1 MNTFLEGA
9 VIVLLVLINS
19 WLSLSEMAVVASRK
33 LRLKQLIKKG
43 NKIAEKALF
52 LSENTSIFLSSIQ
65 IGITLL
71 GIFLGVFSGSTMV
84 RYLSVYLSG
93 FSFIHPLQDL
103 LSFVLVTFFITFLML
118 IFGELI
124 PKKIALAQ
132 PERIAIKTAKSM
144 FILIY
149 VLKPFVLIL
158 SKTTDI
164 ILRILHIPTENSAK
178 LSEGEI
184 RETML
189 QGKQTGIFDETEYAI
204 IERVLRLGDRDIQS
218 IMVPRR
224 RMVWINIH
232 DDPSQVISSV
242 LQASVSH
249 FPVCDGQLD
258 KLLGVVQSRELLLQ
272 WNMENKINYEDLM
285 QKPLF
290 IYERAGALTV
300 LKQFREEKVK
310 IAFIVDEY
318 GVIQGLVSFFDYLK
332 AMLGE
337 DISADYL
344 EPKTIQ
350 QIDAV
355 TYEVDGMF
363 RMDQVLNL
371 FKIPWEE
378 EYVFLSATIGGFLM
392 QQLGTIPKTGE
403 KVQWKKLCFLVKEMH
418 QYRIHRVRISLTK
431 GKECEDEKQAL

>member
-1 MNTFLEGA
+1 MDSIFEGA
-9 VIVLLVLINS
+9 VIVLLILINS

-33 LRLKQLIKKG
+33 LRLRQWIKKG
-43 NKIAEKALF
+43 NKSAEKALF
-52 LSENTSIFLSSIQ
+52 LSENTSMFLSSIQ

-71 GIFLGVFSGSTMV
+71 GIFLGVFSGSTLV
-84 RYLSVYLSG
+84 RYLSAYLSG
-93 FSFIHPLQDL
+93 FSFLHPWQDL
-103 LSFVLVTFFITFLML
+103 LSFVLITIFITFLML

-124 PKKIALAQ
+124 PKKIALNQ
-132 PERIAIKTAKSM
+132 PEKMAIKTAGSM
-144 FILIY
+144 LLLSSF
-149 VLKPFVLIL
+149 LKPIVFLL
-158 SKTTDI
+158 SKTTDLV
-164 ILRILHIPTENSAK
+164 LRLFHVPIEKSAK
-178 LSEGEI
+178 LSEEEI

-189 QGKQTGIFDETEYAI
+189 QGKQSGIFDEIEYAI

-224 RMVWINIH
+224 RMSWINIH

-258 KLLGVVQSRELLLQ
+258 KLMGVVRSRELLLQ
-272 WNMENKINYEDLM
+272 WNMENKINYEALM
-285 QKPLF
+285 QTPLF
-290 IYERAGALTV
+290 IYEHAGALTV
-300 LKQFREEKVK
+300 LEQFRKEQVK

-337 DISADYL
+337 DISVDNL

-350 QIDAV
+350 QLDAM
-355 TYEVDGMF
+355 TYEVDGMV

-371 FKIPWEE
+371 FKMPWEE

-392 QQLGTIPKTGE
+392 EQLGRIPKTGE
-403 KVQWKKLCFLVKEMH
+403 KYQWNKLCFLVKEMH
-418 QYRIHRVRISLTK
+418 QYRIHRVRISMTNR
-431 GKECEDEKQAL
+431 KECENAK

>member
-1 MNTFLEGA
+1 MDSILEGA
-9 VIVLLVLINS
+9 VIVLLIFVNS
-19 WLSLSEMAVVASRK
+19 WLSLSEMAIVASRK
-33 LRLKQLIKKG
+33 LRLKQLIKRGYK
-43 NKIAEKALF
+43 KAEKALF

-71 GIFLGVFSGSTMV
+71 GIFLGVFSGSTLV
-84 RYLSVYLSG
+84 NYLSVFLSE
-93 FSFIHPLQDL
+93 FSFLDPFQDV
-103 LSFVLVTFFITFLML
+103 LSFLLITVFVTFFML

-132 PERIAIKTAKSM
+132 PEKIALKTAKSM

-149 VLKPFVLIL
+149 LLKPFVLIL

-164 ILRILHIPTENSAK
+164 ILRVFRIPTENLSK
-178 LSEGEI
+178 LSEEEI

-224 RMVWINIH
+224 RMSWINIH

-249 FPVCDGQLD
+249 FPICDGHLD
-258 KLLGVVQSRELLLQ
+258 KLLGVVRSRELLLQ
-272 WNMENKINYEDLM
+272 WNMENKINYEVLM

-290 IYERAGALTV
+290 IYEHAGALTV
-300 LKQFREEKVK
+300 LEQFREEQVK

-318 GVIQGLVSFFDYLK
+318 GVIQGLVSFLIFLK
-332 AMLGE
+332 PC
-337 DISADYL
+337 S
-344 EPKTIQ
+344 
-350 QIDAV
+350 
-355 TYEVDGMF
+355 
-363 RMDQVLNL
+363 
-371 FKIPWEE
+371 
-378 EYVFLSATIGGFLM
+378 
-392 QQLGTIPKTGE
+392 
-403 KVQWKKLCFLVKEMH
+403 
-418 QYRIHRVRISLTK
+418 VRIFP
-431 GKECEDEKQAL
+431 

>member
-1 MNTFLEGA
+1 MDSIFEGA
-9 VIVLLVLINS
+9 VIVLLILINS

-33 LRLKQLIKKG
+33 LRLRQWIKKG
-43 NKIAEKALF
+43 NKSAEKALF

-71 GIFLGVFSGSTMV
+71 GIFLGVFSGSTLV
-84 RYLSVYLSG
+84 RYLSAYLSG
-93 FSFIHPLQDL
+93 FSFLHPWQDL
-103 LSFVLVTFFITFLML
+103 LSFVLITIIITFLML

-124 PKKIALAQ
+124 PKKIALNQ
-132 PERIAIKTAKSM
+132 PEKMAIKTAGSM
-144 FILIY
+144 LLLSSF
-149 VLKPFVLIL
+149 LKPIVFLL
-158 SKTTDI
+158 SKTTDLV
-164 ILRILHIPTENSAK
+164 LRLFHVPIEKSAK
-178 LSEGEI
+178 LSEEEI

-189 QGKQTGIFDETEYAI
+189 QGRQSGIFDETEYAI

-224 RMVWINIH
+224 RMSWINIH

-258 KLLGVVQSRELLLQ
+258 KLMGVVRSRELLLQ
-272 WNMENKINYEDLM
+272 WNMENKINYEALM
-285 QKPLF
+285 QTPLF
-290 IYERAGALTV
+290 IYEHAGALTV
-300 LKQFREEKVK
+300 LEQFRKEQVK

-337 DISADYL
+337 DISVDNL

-350 QIDAV
+350 QLDAM
-355 TYEVDGMF
+355 TYEVDGMV

-371 FKIPWEE
+371 FKMSWEE

-392 QQLGTIPKTGE
+392 EQLGRIPKTGE
-403 KVQWKKLCFLVKEMH
+403 KYQWNKLCFLVKEMH
-418 QYRIHRVRISLTK
+418 QYRIHRVIISMTNR
-431 GKECEDEKQAL
+431 KECENAK